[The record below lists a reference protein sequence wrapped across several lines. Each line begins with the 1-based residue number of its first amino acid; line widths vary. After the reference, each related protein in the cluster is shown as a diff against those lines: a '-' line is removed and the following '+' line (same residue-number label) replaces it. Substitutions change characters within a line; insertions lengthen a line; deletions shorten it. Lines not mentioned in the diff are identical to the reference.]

1 MKAIRVYVDSTD
13 TDLIGSVVEK
23 LNSFEDTVATMV
35 ASNEI
40 FIAALG
46 VCALKYAEC
55 VVQTEFKGELTIR
68 NVK

>member
-23 LNSFEDTVATMV
+23 LNSFEDTAANMI
-35 ASNEI
+35 AANEI
-40 FIAALG
+40 FIAAVG
-46 VCALKYAEC
+46 RCAIKYAEC
-55 VVQTEFKGELTIR
+55 VVQTAFNGELTIQ